1 MEPFPRVSE
10 ASDAQ
15 LEKVMRQII
24 DAKMELVVLR
34 KKRRILLEEIHRQ
47 FLEGECEPKKRIKSL
62 NDVKKRKTINANY
75 GVLQGIHDK
84 QQHQHQEIKEEE
96 ANVI

>member
-34 KKRRILLEEIHRQ
+34 KKRRIILEEIHRQ

-62 NDVKKRKTINANY
+62 NDVKKRKTVNSNSGIP
-75 GVLQGIHDK
+75 QGIHDK
-84 QQHQHQEIKEEE
+84 QQQQHQEIKEEE
-96 ANVI
+96 ADVI

>member
-1 MEPFPRVSE
+1 MDALPRVSE

-24 DAKMELVVLR
+24 DAKMEVVVLR

-47 FLEGECEPKKRIKSL
+47 FLEGECEPKKRLKSL
-62 NDVKKRKTINANY
+62 NDVKKKKPVNAAS
-75 GVLQGIHDK
+75 GAPPMIHNSHNK
-84 QQHQHQEIKEEE
+84 QQDNKQEV
-96 ANVI
+96 AGV